1 MMVLSKRT
9 QLADNQTEKQHNKK
23 NIWLK
28 TKTQHNNKTTKRQ
41 QKHNTTRKNNTTTK
55 THLADNKNCDS
66 NSFPVPLRWR
76 VGHQIL
82 GRNVSGFAN
91 SFCLF
96 GYQVVSGVEIPGLHV
111 EAIALNRASF
121 TAHAKQGY
129 LFLASFP
136 CFPCWLCACAVNEK
150 SKSLSYCCE
159 WQMQAGD
166 EQTSQNLKRLHFW
179 QLGRGALRTRN
190 LQFRKPLA
198 QITPSSLIF
207 LPKKK
212 LFVVRWGKVWK

>member
-1 MMVLSKRT
+1 MMVLLKRT

-76 VGHQIL
+76 VGHQVL
-82 GRNVSGFAN
+82 GRNVWGFAY

-121 TAHAKQGY
+121 TAHAEQDY
-129 LFLASFP
+129 LFLDSFP

-179 QLGRGALRTRN
+179 QLGRALRTRN

-207 LPKKK
+207 LLKKK